1 MKTFTSLLISML
13 LVCTVAI
20 QAQTTISSNI
30 VTNTTWTAASSP
42 YIISANITVNANV
55 TLTIESGVEVKF
67 DAGRS
72 IVVRGTMNA
81 ENSIFTGNNGITKG
95 FWDGLYVSHSSYE
108 DGSVSLTGCTV
119 EHATQIYARKG
130 TLTLD
135 GCTLNNFSGS
145 GVVIEALGILD
156 IANTTIS
163 NTNYP
168 IRFTGSG
175 AFNPGENLTF
185 TDNTNDFVHI
195 NFSTLNTQLHLK
207 KVNIPFYINNLL
219 TVSNTGELLI
229 NPGVQM
235 SFHHSGEIRV
245 DGKFRALGTESEK
258 IIFNRHSAAN
268 YYQGIVFR
276 ATSIDAE
283 CIMQYCEIKDNANSN
298 YGNTA
303 LSIQSASP
311 VIDNC
316 NFNNNSYNVSITG
329 DSKPVFVNCYFGSS
343 VRTDAE
349 ANNITMDLNA
359 QPVFTNCNIA
369 FNGTELRAIS
379 IIASTVT
386 VNNTLKKISFNGIEN
401 ITFCMYNLTTIA
413 ETGSLV
419 IEPGVVIKSR
429 NNNTN
434 LIAVGTLTGIG
445 TAGEPIILTALSDDN
460 FGNPADTQ
468 NNGTTNPSYSS
479 WGRISLNSTA
489 ESKLENWKIHY
500 SGTSSSYWA
509 VYVTKNNI
517 VNNCEIRYSSNGIR
531 FTENAVVTNNDFIN
545 ITNYPV
551 SCIVSNGTPDL
562 QGNTI
567 SNVGFSGIHIDA
579 FANDS
584 PTLKKIPFAGNSN
597 PPFIINNSLQIIPGN
612 TVTIEPGIVM
622 KSIYYG
628 LDVRGTL
635 KATGTT
641 SERIVFTSIHD
652 DSHGGDTNNNG
663 TATIPS
669 NNDWGGIVFNNTTNT
684 ENRLKFCDINYGGYN
699 YTGYVSTVSFNNSFA
714 ELDNVRIN
722 YSYTNGLGVFG
733 TSNPKVSNSLF
744 SNIAQA
750 PVYMDLFSGPE
761 FLSGNQM
768 TNVGLQA
775 LKIRGGAVNGT
786 VPIRNFAGIDN
797 ITYLADETY
806 NSNTELIIPAG
817 IVFKGPGRWEIRG
830 KLNVQG
836 TIAEPVIFTSN
847 NDDAYG
853 NPADTEGNGNTTPTN
868 RGGYFVF
875 YDSSDDTS
883 VIDNTIFRYSYTNP
897 VALTNASPTIQNSKF
912 QNISYSAILVQG
924 TSQPKI
930 NSNTFH
936 NVLFPFETSLATY
949 PGQTTGNVLT
959 GSTARAIRVSNE
971 TLNLDA
977 TISKRDFAGITN
989 IPYVLQNYTVGT
1001 SAKLTIN
1008 PGVILKFMSYGYI
1021 NVQNGLLAIGGAE
1034 KENQI
1039 IFTADSDDF
1048 YGGDTYNDG
1057 MSQTSKSWWDGIRFY
1072 NESNDADCILK
1083 HAIIKHA
1090 SNWYSATSNS
1100 HRGAITV
1107 DNASPTIQNVR
1118 FISNTSAIVS
1128 FNVSQPII
1136 SNCDFTDCGSFAVN
1150 NRTPINVISA
1160 ENSWWDNITGPTH
1173 ASNPGGTGAPITDGV
1188 LFSPILSELG
1198 IPENGDVSL
1207 NGLIN
1212 PFDASLILQHAVSAI
1227 TLNTKQQTVADVSG
1241 NGAITSYDAS
1251 MILQYNVGLISV
1263 FMKDPNNVLKMQKV
1277 ASAQD
1282 NANIELSE
1290 IQFDT
1295 GGYIKIPV
1303 YLTTKNG
1310 IKSMDMKYSFDN
1322 SHLSFIGINSEEV
1335 PNGITAVHH
1344 ANDKDLFVSMASA
1357 YDLTLD
1363 KTPLYLI
1370 FEVKNSTALSS
1381 ELTLNRALAN
1391 ETSLNTEGISIII
1404 PGKTPTGIQ
1413 SVENDGK
1420 IHTWKADQTLFIKMD
1435 LADAEKEL
1443 TLTVTDISG
1452 KTVALRTMDNVNA
1465 GVQTVEIPVTSSG
1478 IHIVRL
1484 IGKNINAAKKV
1495 VL

>member
-1 MKTFTSLLISML
+1 MKTFTSLLIGLL
-13 LVCTVAI
+13 LVCTIAV
-20 QAQTTISSNI
+20 QAQTTINSNI
-30 VTNTTWTAASSP
+30 VTNTTWTAANSP
-42 YIISANITVNANV
+42 YIISANITVSANV
-55 TLTIESGVEVKF
+55 TLNIESGVEVKF
-67 DAGRS
+67 DAGRY

-81 ENSIFTGNNGITKG
+81 TNTVFTGNNGITKG
-95 FWDGLYVSHSSYE
+95 FWDGIYVSHSSYE
-108 DGSVSLTGCTV
+108 DGSVSLTGCTI
-119 EHATQIYARKG
+119 EHATQINTRKG

-163 NTNYP
+163 NTDYP
-168 IRFTGSG
+168 IRFTGAG

-185 TDNTNDFVHI
+185 TDNTNNFAHI

-207 KVNIPFYINNLL
+207 KLNIPYYTNNTL

-229 NPGVQM
+229 NPGVQLY
-235 SFHHSGEIRV
+235 FHHNGEIRI
-245 DGKFRALGTESEK
+245 DGKFKALGTESEK
-258 IIFNRHSAAN
+258 IIFNRHSTAN

-276 ATSIDAE
+276 ANSIDAD
-283 CIMQYCEIKDNANSN
+283 CVMQHCEINNNANSN

-311 VIDNC
+311 AIENC

-329 DSKPVFVNCYFGSS
+329 DSKPVFVNCNFGAS

-369 FNGTELRAIS
+369 FNETELRAVS

-386 VNNTLKKISFNGIEN
+386 VNNTLKKISFNGVEN
-401 ITFCMYNLTTIA
+401 ITYCMYDLTTIA

-429 NNNTN
+429 NSNTN
-434 LIAVGTLTGIG
+434 LVAVGTLTGIG

-551 SCIVSNGTPDL
+551 SYIVSNGTPDL

-597 PPFIINNSLQIIPGN
+597 PPFIINNSLQIAVGN
-612 TVTIEPGIVM
+612 TVTIVPGIII
-622 KSIYYG
+622 KNIYYGG

-635 KATGTT
+635 KATGTP

-652 DSHGGDTNNNG
+652 DSKGGDTNNNG
-663 TATIPS
+663 TATIP
-669 NNDWGGIVFNNTTNT
+669 NNYDWNGIVFNNTTSI
-684 ENRLKFCDINYGGYN
+684 ENSLKFCDVTYGGSN
-699 YTGYVSTVSFNNSFA
+699 TTTVTFYNSFA
-714 ELDNVRIN
+714 ELDNITIKFSGN
-722 YSYTNGLGVFG
+722 NGLGVFE
-733 TSNPKVSNSLF
+733 TSNPKVSNTLF

-768 TNVGLQA
+768 SNIGIHA
-775 LKIRGGAVNGT
+775 LKLRGGTVDGT
-786 VPIRNFAGIDN
+786 IPARNFAGINN
-797 ITYLADETY
+797 IAYLAEETY
-806 NSNTELIIPAG
+806 NSYTELTIPAG
-817 IVFKGPGRWEIRG
+817 IVFKGRSRWNIRG
-830 KLNVQG
+830 KLNILG
-836 TIAEPVIFTSN
+836 TTEAPVVFTSN

-912 QNISYSAILVQG
+912 QNVIYSAILVQG

-930 NSNTFH
+930 NNNTFD
-936 NVLFPFETSLATY
+936 NVLFPFETSLATF

-959 GSTARAIRVSNE
+959 GTTARAIRVNNE

-977 TISKRDFAGITN
+977 TISKRDFGGITN
-989 IPYVLQNYTVGT
+989 IPYVFQYYTVGT
-1001 SAKLTIN
+1001 GAKLTIN
-1008 PGVILKFMSYGYI
+1008 PGVILKFMRYGYI

-1090 SNWYSATSNS
+1090 SNSYSATSNS

-1160 ENSWWDNITGPTH
+1160 ENSWWDNVTGPTH

-1207 NGLIN
+1207 NGTIN

-1310 IKSMDMKYSFDN
+1310 VKSMDMKYSFDN

-1413 SVENDGK
+1413 SVKNDGK